1 LIALFL
7 QLNNSP
13 GGENMDLPQIRMESD
28 FGKIGL
34 TTQNGYQTIEQPKAE
49 ISIRQSKAEL
59 NIETTDGK
67 LTINQTKAWEDMD
80 LKHIFRRIEEYAQNG
95 YQDWLSG
102 LARMSQEGDDLM
114 KIESGGNPIAEH
126 AKINSESPM
135 YDFNIA
141 FIPEHFSVKT
151 NYQPGNLK
159 IDWRT
164 NSPEIEVKVNKPHI
178 EYIPGKVNGEMKQWP
193 SLYIDFIGL
202 EVDEKK

>member
-1 LIALFL
+1 
-7 QLNNSP
+7 
-13 GGENMDLPQIRMESD
+13 MDFPQIRMESN
-28 FGKIGL
+28 FGRIGL
-34 TTQNGYQTIEQPKAE
+34 TTQNAYQTIAQPKAE
-49 ISIRQSKAEL
+49 MSIRQPKADL
-59 NIETTDGK
+59 NIETTEGK
-67 LTINQTKAWEDMD
+67 LTIDQTKAWEDMD

-114 KIESGGNPIAEH
+114 KIEAGGNPIPEH

-135 YDFNIA
+135 YDFNIG
-141 FIPEHFSVKT
+141 FVPSHFSVKT

-164 NSPEIEVKVNKPHI
+164 NNPEIDVKVNKPQI
-178 EYIPGKVNGEMKQWP
+178 EYTPGKVQGEINQWP
-193 SLYIDFIGL
+193 SLNIDFIGL